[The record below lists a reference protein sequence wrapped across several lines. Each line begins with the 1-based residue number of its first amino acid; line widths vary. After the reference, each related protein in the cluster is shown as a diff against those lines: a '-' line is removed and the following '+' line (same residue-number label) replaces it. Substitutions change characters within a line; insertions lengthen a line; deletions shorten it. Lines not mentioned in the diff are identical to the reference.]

1 MELTISE
8 QLFNTIGGHQFCIDT
23 RASFPECINNNTGIR
38 LTLKT
43 NKPKANMVQIFEQD
57 NKLFTIQFV
66 KVHKPKWNHAT
77 NTGTPFRKE
86 IKAESVDV
94 DINDIQKTLMELGG
108 W

>member
-8 QLFNTIGGHQFCIDT
+8 QLFNLIGGHNFCIET

-43 NKPKANMVQIFEQD
+43 NKPKANMVQIMQQD
-57 NKLFTIQFV
+57 NKLYTIQFV

-86 IKAESVDV
+86 IKAEAKDV
-94 DINDIQKTLMELGG
+94 QPTELQQKLMEMGG